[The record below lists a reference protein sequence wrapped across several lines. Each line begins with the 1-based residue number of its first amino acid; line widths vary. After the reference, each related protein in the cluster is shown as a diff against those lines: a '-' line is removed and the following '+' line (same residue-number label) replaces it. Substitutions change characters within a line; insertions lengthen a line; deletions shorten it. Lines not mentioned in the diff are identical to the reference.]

1 MKKIIL
7 TTLILGVVCSLL
19 GQERKQKEYSFIISD
34 GIKMFTMTQSNE
46 NYLSS
51 YRLIG
56 NSLHDSFGHSRLYSY
71 TMFAVTILGVPYT
84 HERGHMSVLNHLR
97 IGSINQPIMNERG
110 AAYVNG
116 VTNETLINI
125 EKNNNKYYI
134 RLHTSGIES
143 DYVLVNKMSDLMFF
157 EEESSETFFFEYLM
171 RKLSNSVYISQS
183 LYPSISPE
191 LKEEEN
197 ELDRDIVGHDVWGA
211 IHNLHNPEAE
221 FKRYNNW
228 SDLTSEEKSYGK
240 KNSLA
245 FFS

>member
-1 MKKIIL
+1 
-7 TTLILGVVCSLL
+7 
-19 GQERKQKEYSFIISD
+19 
-34 GIKMFTMTQSNE
+34 
-46 NYLSS
+46 
-51 YRLIG
+51 
-56 NSLHDSFGHSRLYSY
+56 
-71 TMFAVTILGVPYT
+71 
-84 HERGHMSVLNHLR
+84 
-97 IGSINQPIMNERG
+97 
-110 AAYVNG
+110 
-116 VTNETLINI
+116 
-125 EKNNNKYYI
+125 
-134 RLHTSGIES
+134 
-143 DYVLVNKMSDLMFF
+143 MFF